1 MAAAAAGAPLVA
13 VAAALSNPVILAVWR
28 IRYAAFFYA
37 MNVKE
42 TVILALKLARRN
54 KETLVV
60 GYDSARWTI
69 MPLSDA
75 RSDQLMHAIIITPK
89 GFRYPEDEM
98 RIADLVS
105 QGL

>member
-1 MAAAAAGAPLVA
+1 
-13 VAAALSNPVILAVWR
+13 
-28 IRYAAFFYA
+28 
-37 MNVKE
+37 MNIKE

-60 GYDSARWTI
+60 GHDGVRWQI
-69 MPLSDA
+69 MPLEDA
-75 RSDQLMHAIIITPK
+75 RSDQLAHSIIITSA

-98 RIADLVS
+98 RIPDLME

>member
-1 MAAAAAGAPLVA
+1 
-13 VAAALSNPVILAVWR
+13 
-28 IRYAAFFYA
+28 

-42 TVILALKLARRN
+42 TVILALKLARRG

-60 GYDSARWTI
+60 GHDGARWQI

-75 RSDQLMHAIIITPK
+75 RSDQLAHAIIVTPK

-98 RIADLVS
+98 RVAALVAE
-105 QGL
+105 GL

>member
-1 MAAAAAGAPLVA
+1 MPLF
-13 VAAALSNPVILAVWR
+13 S
-28 IRYAAFFYA
+28 F

-42 TVILALKLARRN
+42 TVILALKLARKE

-60 GYDSARWTI
+60 GHDGARWQ
-69 MPLSDA
+69 MLPLSDA
-75 RSDQLMHAIIITPK
+75 ASDQLAHSIIITPK

-98 RIADLVS
+98 RVAGLVS

>member
-1 MAAAAAGAPLVA
+1 
-13 VAAALSNPVILAVWR
+13 
-28 IRYAAFFYA
+28 

-60 GYDSARWTI
+60 GHDGVRWQMLPLEDSA
-69 MPLSDA
+69 
-75 RSDQLMHAIIITPK
+75 SDQLAHAIIVTPG

-98 RIADLVS
+98 RLADLVT

>member
-1 MAAAAAGAPLVA
+1 MAFRPC
-13 VAAALSNPVILAVWR
+13 R
-28 IRYAAFFYA
+28 FFYC
-37 MNVKE
+37 MNAKE

-60 GYDSARWTI
+60 GHDGVRWQMLPLADS
-69 MPLSDA
+69 
-75 RSDQLMHAIIITPK
+75 RSDQLAHAIIITPK

-98 RIADLVS
+98 RLADIVA

>member
-1 MAAAAAGAPLVA
+1 
-13 VAAALSNPVILAVWR
+13 
-28 IRYAAFFYA
+28 

-60 GYDSARWTI
+60 GHDGARWE
-69 MPLSDA
+69 MLPLSDA
-75 RSDQLMHAIIITPK
+75 RSDQLEHAIIVTPK

-98 RIADLVS
+98 RIAELVS
-105 QGL
+105 RGL

>member
-1 MAAAAAGAPLVA
+1 
-13 VAAALSNPVILAVWR
+13 
-28 IRYAAFFYA
+28 

-42 TVILALKLARRN
+42 IVILALKLARRN

-60 GYDSARWTI
+60 GHDGVRWHMLPLTDSA
-69 MPLSDA
+69 
-75 RSDQLMHAIIITPK
+75 SDQLAHSIIITPK

-98 RIADLVS
+98 RIADLVA

>member
-1 MAAAAAGAPLVA
+1 
-13 VAAALSNPVILAVWR
+13 
-28 IRYAAFFYA
+28 

-42 TVILALKLARRN
+42 TVILALKLARKD

-60 GYDSARWTI
+60 GHNGARWLI
-69 MPLSDA
+69 MPLADA
-75 RSDQLMHAIIITPK
+75 GSDQLAHAVIITPR

-98 RIADLVS
+98 RVAELTA

>member
-1 MAAAAAGAPLVA
+1 
-13 VAAALSNPVILAVWR
+13 
-28 IRYAAFFYA
+28 

-60 GYDSARWTI
+60 GHDGVRWQI
-69 MPLSDA
+69 LPLSDA
-75 RSDQLMHAIIITPK
+75 SSDQLAHAVIITPK

-98 RIADLVS
+98 RVADLMT

>member
-1 MAAAAAGAPLVA
+1 
-13 VAAALSNPVILAVWR
+13 
-28 IRYAAFFYA
+28 

-60 GYDSARWTI
+60 GHDGARWQMT
-69 MPLSDA
+69 PLSDA
-75 RSDQLMHAIIITPK
+75 RSDQLAHAIIITPQ

-98 RIADLVS
+98 RLA
-105 QGL
+105 GLTARGL